1 MLTKILESGDGAERP
16 SKLQITLLQIDPE
29 YELKD
34 ARFMGKGNILG
45 LLRCPISEHDKPHS
59 YVGLIETEELKK
71 FEIETQAKY
80 IDLLQELLKQPS
92 KVSCSAMIKHLT
104 FFY

>member
-1 MLTKILESGDGAERP
+1 M
-16 SKLQITLLQIDPE
+16 LQIEPN

-45 LLRCPISEHDKPHS
+45 LLRCPLLSENDKGHS
-59 YVGLIETEELKK
+59 FVGVIETEELNR
-71 FEIETQAKY
+71 FEIETNAKY

-92 KVSCSAMIKHLT
+92 KVKACP
-104 FFY
+104 